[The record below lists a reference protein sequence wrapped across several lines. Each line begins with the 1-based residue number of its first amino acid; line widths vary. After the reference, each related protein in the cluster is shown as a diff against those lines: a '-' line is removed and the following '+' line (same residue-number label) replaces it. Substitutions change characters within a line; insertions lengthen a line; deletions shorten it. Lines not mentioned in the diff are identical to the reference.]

1 MANESDKLRVSALD
15 FDNVKDSLKE
25 YLKAQTTFKDYDF
38 EGSALN
44 ILLDVLAYNTHYQG
58 FYNNMAA
65 SEMFLDSA
73 SIRSSAVSIAKQLGY
88 RPRSRTSSYAKIKL
102 TIPNSTQVDAI
113 TVPEFTK
120 FTTSFNGTSYSF
132 CNLENVIA
140 KPSVYDSDGNIT
152 HYETEEFF
160 IYEGKPKTTSFVN
173 DAIIS
178 EQRFIIENTDI
189 DSTTIKVYIKASTD
203 TADIDKELWT
213 PITNITELGSLSKQY
228 SVEESVDGFFELKF
242 GDGIIGKKL
251 DDGNIVEV
259 TFLVSNGGLLNGA
272 GKSFT
277 TTLGKVTVVD
287 KAIGGGEREDIDSIK
302 FTAPKVF
309 ATQERAVTTEDY
321 KALVLRDFPNIETVE
336 AWGGQDNDP
345 PAFGKV
351 FLSIKPK
358 EGFSLSSA
366 EKLAITKSLTTN
378 RNVVGV
384 SVDIV
389 DPEITYLYVD
399 TEVWWKSELSSLTFS
414 GMVDLIRQTILTY
427 REYIHGLGFKGMFYE
442 VDLANR
448 IKKEDPSITAIIVN
462 TKLQKRLQVDQL
474 GTERTVIKFHEKLD
488 RPHAGHMPVFTTN
501 MFNHR
506 ELDGT
511 TLRNNCELY
520 DKDGIVKMKYTV
532 DGVATDFQFNLGT
545 INYETGVVTLNN
557 KFRPINVA
565 NDELRFTATPKY
577 DNFCPHNNILL
588 NIDILDKNS
597 ITIKL
602 DDSP

>member
-15 FDNVKDSLKE
+15 FDSVKDSLKE
-25 YLKAQTTFKDYDF
+25 YLKGQDTFKDYDF

-88 RPRSRTSSYAKIKL
+88 RPRSRTSAYAKIKV
-102 TIPNSTQVDAI
+102 TIANTTQVDAI
-113 TVPEFTK
+113 TIPEFTK

-140 KPSVYDSDGNIT
+140 KPSTFDSDGNIT

-173 DAIIS
+173 DGIIG
-178 EQRFIIENTDI
+178 EQRFVIENVNI
-189 DSTTIKVYIKASTD
+189 DSTTIKVYIKASAD
-203 TADIDKELWT
+203 TADEDKELWT
-213 PITNITELGSLSKQY
+213 PITNITELSSLSKKY
-228 SVEESVDGFFELKF
+228 SIEESVDGFFELSF

-251 DDGNIVEV
+251 EDGNIIEAN
-259 TFLVSNGGLLNGA
+259 FLVSNGTLLNGA
-272 GKSFT
+272 GKTFT
-277 TTLGKVTVVD
+277 SSVGTVTVID
-287 KAIGGGEREDIDSIK
+287 KAIGGGEREDLDSIK

-351 FLSIKPK
+351 FLSVKPK
-358 EGFSLSSA
+358 EGFSLSTA

-384 SVDIV
+384 TVDIV

-427 REYIHGLGFKGMFYE
+427 REYIHNLGFKGMFYE

-448 IKKEDPSITAIIVN
+448 IKEEDPSITAIIVN

-474 GTERTVIKFHEKLD
+474 GSERTTIKFHEKLD
-488 RPHAGHMPVFTTN
+488 RPHAGHMPVFTSNT
-501 MFNHR
+501 FNHR
-506 ELDGT
+506 ELDGN
-511 TLRNNCELY
+511 TLRTNCELY
-520 DKDGIVKMKYTV
+520 DSDGVIKMKYTV
-532 DGVATDFQFNLGT
+532 DGTATDFPFSVGT
-545 INYETGVVTLNN
+545 IDYEHGTVTLNK
-557 KFRPINVA
+557 KFKPLSVVN
-565 NDELRFTATPKY
+565 NELRFTATPKY
-577 DNFCPHNNILL
+577 NNFCPHNNILL
-588 NIDILDKNS
+588 NIDILDKDS